1 MICSEAIRK
10 GVCVGDILAEWKVM
24 FERGLVGMGTL
35 VSGQDI
41 PEEVVGTWDTWN
53 GDSGESR

>member
-1 MICSEAIRK
+1 
-10 GVCVGDILAEWKVM
+10 M
-24 FERGLVGMGTL
+24 FERGLVEMGTL